1 MAYCINPAVKATITP
16 PIAEAF
22 SWIPREP
29 RERAFLNLSQAVPG
43 YPPAEALQARIAS
56 LAARRETGFY
66 TDILGIPP
74 LRAALARR
82 MAGRDGDVGSEDTA
96 ITAGGN
102 QAFCMAMNA
111 IARPGDNVIIPM
123 PVFFNH
129 QMWLEMMG
137 MEARLLAT
145 DPALPLPDPE
155 AAARLIDK
163 RTRAIVLVTPNNPTG
178 AVYPPDLIAGLYEL
192 CEAAGIALVMDE
204 TYRDFTGTKA
214 PPHAL
219 FTRGGWRDTF
229 IQLFS
234 FSKSYSMTGYRVG
247 SVIAHPRLI
256 AEIEKL
262 VDCVAI
268 CAPHIG
274 QEAALYALEEL
285 DGWLA
290 EKVEMMADRL
300 KAIDGVLADPGL
312 AYERVTSGAF
322 FAWVRHPFP
331 RKSAREV
338 ARTLAQRHDLLVL
351 PGSIFEPGQEHML
364 RLAFANAEAGD
375 MPEVARRLI
384 ESQSKEDA
392 TLR

>member
-1 MAYCINPAVKATITP
+1 MAYSINPAVQATITP

-22 SWIPREP
+22 SWIPADTGR
-29 RERAFLNLSQAVPG
+29 RAFLNLSQAVPG
-43 YPPAEALQARIAS
+43 YPPAEAMQAHIAR
-56 LAARRETGFY
+56 LAGRRATSFY

-82 MAGRDGDVGSEDTA
+82 MASTSGDVEAGDVA

-111 IARPGDNVIIPM
+111 IAEPGDNVIIPV

-137 MEARLLAT
+137 IEVRLLPT
-145 DPALPLPDPE
+145 DPSLPLPDPV
-155 AAARLIDK
+155 AAARLIDE

-178 AVYPPDLIAGLYEL
+178 AVYPPRLIGALFEM
-192 CEAAGIALVMDE
+192 CRARDIALVIDE
-204 TYRDFTGTKA
+204 TYRDFTGQAGA
-214 PPHAL
+214 PHGL
-219 FTRGGWRDTF
+219 FERPDWRDTF

-247 SVIAHPRLI
+247 SVVAHPRLI

-268 CAPHIG
+268 CAPHIA
-274 QEAALYALEEL
+274 QDAALFALEEL
-285 DGWLA
+285 DDWLA
-290 EKVEMMADRL
+290 EKVQLMGERL
-300 KAIDGVLADPGL
+300 AAIDAALARTEL

-322 FAWVRHPFP
+322 FAWVRHPFAGRP
-331 RKSAREV
+331 ARDV

-351 PGSIFEPGQEHML
+351 PGSMFGPGQEEML
-364 RLAFANAEAGD
+364 RLAFANAEAAD
-375 MPEVARRLI
+375 MPEVAQRLI
-384 ESQSKEDA
+384 ESQEAGGLKV
-392 TLR
+392 

>member
-1 MAYCINPAVKATITP
+1 MAYSINPAVQATITP

-22 SWIPREP
+22 SWIPAEP
-29 RERAFLNLSQAVPG
+29 GKRTFLNLSQAVPG
-43 YPPAEALQARIAS
+43 YPPAETMQAHIAR
-56 LAARRETGFY
+56 LAGRRATGFY
-66 TDILGIPP
+66 TDILGIAP

-82 MAGRDGDVGSEDTA
+82 MAGNAGEVQAGDAA

-111 IARPGDNVIIPM
+111 IAQPGDNVIIPV

-137 MEARLLAT
+137 IEVRLLTT
-145 DPALPLPDPE
+145 DPALPLPDPA
-155 AAARLIDK
+155 AAARLIDE
-163 RTRAIVLVTPNNPTG
+163 RTRAIVLVSPNNPTG
-178 AVYPPDLIAGLYEL
+178 AVYPPNLIGAQFEL
-192 CEAAGIALVMDE
+192 CQAHDIALVMDE
-204 TYRDFTGTKA
+204 TYRDFTGRAGA
-214 PPHAL
+214 PHNL
-219 FTRGGWRDTF
+219 FERSDWRDTF
-229 IQLFS
+229 VQLFS

-268 CAPHIG
+268 CAPHIA
-274 QEAALYALEEL
+274 QDAALFALQEL
-285 DGWLA
+285 DDWLA
-290 EKVEMMADRL
+290 EKVQLMGERL
-300 KAIDGVLADPGL
+300 AAIDAALDQPGL
-312 AYERVTSGAF
+312 HYKRVTSGAF

-331 RKSAREV
+331 GRPARDV

-351 PGSIFEPGQEHML
+351 PGSMFGPGQEEML
-364 RLAFANAEAGD
+364 RLAFANAEAAD

-384 ESQSKEDA
+384 ESQKASGLKI
-392 TLR
+392 

>member
-1 MAYCINPAVKATITP
+1 MAYCINPAVKATIAP

-22 SWIPREP
+22 SWIPQSP

-43 YPPAEALQARIAS
+43 YPPAAALKAHIAS
-56 LAARRETGFY
+56 LAARRATSFY

-74 LRAALARR
+74 LRLALARR
-82 MAGRDGDVGSEDTA
+82 MAGVGGDIGLEDTA

-102 QAFCMAMNA
+102 QAFCMTMNA

-155 AAARLIDK
+155 AAARLIDE
-163 RTRAIVLVTPNNPTG
+163 RTRAIVLVSPNNPTG
-178 AVYPPDLIAGLYEL
+178 AVYPPPLIAALYAL
-192 CEAAGIALVMDE
+192 CEAEGIALVMDE
-204 TYRDFTGTKA
+204 TYRDFTGRSEA
-214 PPHAL
+214 PHEL
-219 FTRGGWRDTF
+219 FARRDWRDTF

-247 SVIAHPRLI
+247 SVIADARLI

-274 QEAALYALEEL
+274 QDAALFALEEL

-290 EKVEMMADRL
+290 EKIDLMAGRF
-300 KAIDGVLADPGL
+300 KAIDAALHHPGL

-322 FAWVRHPFP
+322 FSWVRHPFP
-331 RKSAREV
+331 GRSAREV

-351 PGSIFEPGQEHML
+351 PGSIFGPGQEHML
-364 RLAFANAEAGD
+364 RLAFANVEAGD
-375 MPEVARRLI
+375 MPEVAERLI
-384 ESQSKEDA
+384 ESQRDEDA
-392 TLR
+392 TL

>member
-22 SWIPREP
+22 SWIPSSP
-29 RERAFLNLSQAVPG
+29 RERTFLNLSQAVPG
-43 YPPAEALQARIAS
+43 YAPAEALQAHIAS
-56 LAARRETGFY
+56 LAARRATSFY

-82 MAGRDGDVGSEDTA
+82 MAGAGGDVDLDDVA

-102 QAFCMAMNA
+102 QAFCVAMNA

-137 MEARLLAT
+137 IEARLLAT
-145 DPALPLPDPE
+145 DAALPLPDPE
-155 AAARLIDK
+155 AAARLIDD

-178 AVYPPDLIAGLYEL
+178 AVYPPELIAALCEL
-192 CEAAGIALVMDE
+192 CEAEGIALVMDE
-204 TYRDFTGTKA
+204 TYRDFTATKA

-219 FTRGGWRDTF
+219 FTRPGWRDTF

-234 FSKSYSMTGYRVG
+234 FSKSYAMTGYRVG
-247 SVIAHPRLI
+247 SVLAHPRLI

-268 CAPHIG
+268 CAPRIG
-274 QEAALYALEEL
+274 QDAALFALEEL

-290 EKVEMMADRL
+290 EKVELMAGRL
-300 KAIDGVLADPGL
+300 KAIDAALTHPEL

-322 FAWVRHPFP
+322 FSWVRHPLP
-331 RKSAREV
+331 ERSAREV
-338 ARTLAQRHDLLVL
+338 ARALAGRHDLLVL
-351 PGSIFEPGQEHML
+351 PGSIFGPGQERML

-375 MPEVARRLI
+375 MPEVAQRLI
-384 ESQSKEDA
+384 ESQRDGGL
-392 TLR
+392 TL

>member
-1 MAYCINPAVKATITP
+1 MAYSINPAVKATITP

-22 SWIPREP
+22 SWIPAEP
-29 RERAFLNLSQAVPG
+29 GERAFLNLSQAVPG
-43 YPPAEALQARIAS
+43 YPPAEALQAHIAG
-56 LAARRETGFY
+56 LAARRATSFY

-82 MAGRDGDVGSEDTA
+82 MAGANGDVDEGDAA

-111 IARPGDNVIIPM
+111 IARPGDNIIIPT

-145 DPALPLPDPE
+145 DPALPLPEPE
-155 AAARLIDK
+155 AAARLIDE
-163 RTRAIVLVTPNNPTG
+163 RTRAIVLVSPNNPTG
-178 AVYPPDLIAGLYEL
+178 AVYPPALISALFDLAQ
-192 CEAAGIALVMDE
+192 ARGIALVMDE
-204 TYRDFTGTKA
+204 TYRDFTGR
-214 PPHAL
+214 PGEPHGL
-219 FTRGGWRDTF
+219 FERGDWRDTF

-247 SVIAHPRLI
+247 SILAHPRLI

-274 QEAALYALEEL
+274 QEAALFALEEL
-285 DGWLA
+285 DQWLA
-290 EKVEMMADRL
+290 EKVRLMGERL
-300 KAIDGVLADPGL
+300 KAIEAALERPGL

-322 FAWVRHPFP
+322 FAWVRHPFAGRP
-331 RKSAREV
+331 AREV
-338 ARTLAQRHDLLVL
+338 ARSLARRHDLLVL
-351 PGSIFEPGQEHML
+351 PGSIFGPGQEQML
-364 RLAFANAEAGD
+364 RLAFANAEAAD
-375 MPEVARRLI
+375 RTEVASRLM
-384 ESQSKEDA
+384 ESQSEA
-392 TLR
+392 GLIL